1 VGISN
6 VSGLT
11 IRLAQSL
18 GLHYEAA
25 SSDPSAPQTLKS
37 NIWYEIRLRIAS
49 PLTSI
54 RWQIIWQDS
63 VISITFDRTSPSTIV
78 ASGQPRHKTSGAKL
92 TFIESMRHICKIGLD
107 IVNQRAVARS
117 PHHRLLYIVEHRDKI
132 LEIVQQVDEH
142 LIDLSK
148 CRIMRDQL
156 EFWNFTLHRSYIM
169 SELCRPTLRNEY
181 GHADHRDLAR
191 NLKALCIENLSN
203 TVEAF
208 LGLHNV
214 TYFATQSW
222 AAMYRSLSS
231 GLLLGMLGES
241 QRSERAKGLLLRLA
255 GVMSALQSQADL
267 GDLSAP
273 LTRSVTAL
281 NNMIQP
287 RAEMVEEIGQDAPAL
302 YMQYAN
308 AAMGMPYSR
317 PLSASPYSQV
327 AYGDESS
334 PYSLINSIIW
344 GQSESPPD
352 ATPMVQLPM

>member
-1 VGISN
+1 MYF
-6 VSGLT
+6 LP
-11 IRLAQSL
+11 L
-18 GLHYEAA
+18 
-25 SSDPSAPQTLKS
+25 SDQ
-37 NIWYEIRLRIAS
+37 R
-49 PLTSI
+49 

-78 ASGQPRHKTSGAKL
+78 ATAQPRHKTSSAKL
-92 TFIESMRHICKIGLD
+92 SYVESMRHICKIGLD

-117 PHHRLLYIVEHRDKI
+117 PHHRLLYIVERRDKF
-132 LEIVQQVDEH
+132 LEIVQQVDDH
-142 LIDLSK
+142 LTDLSK
-148 CRIMRDQL
+148 CRLMREQL
-156 EFWNFTLHRSYIM
+156 EFWNFNLHRSYIL

-191 NLKALCIENLSN
+191 SLKAFCIENLAN

-214 TYFATQSW
+214 TFFATQSW

-241 QRSERAKGLLLRLA
+241 QSSERAKGLLFRLA
-255 GVMSALQSQADL
+255 GVMSTLLSQADL

-281 NNMIQP
+281 NKLIQP
-287 RAEMVEEIGQDAPAL
+287 QAEKTEDVGQDAPAFDVQ
-302 YMQYAN
+302 YGADPAIGMQYS
-308 AAMGMPYSR
+308 G

-327 AYGDESS
+327 AFGDENS

-352 ATPMVQLPM
+352 AALFPT